1 MPKRGEQKPSAQGKP
16 SRCLFIKEKATRQRR
31 KKWAKSQKA
40 TYHKPKSKKTQKT
53 YALLKFLKIH
63 HKFQKFSKFSVSLLK
78 QRVKVKPLP
87 FYSKKRQAKR
97 QVIKSEQSR
106 ATQKVSV
113 MSHKKAQQK
122 EKNPQILHSVVCSPC
137 FVKPKSHKFRSN
149 TAQTTLW
156 NFRYPI
162 YKAQNF
168 PSPILPH
175 LKFQHRLKSSLCKN
189 QRPHRVQP
197 IFPSPI
203 LPSRKISPPWK
214 IALWKFLYPFF
225 QAPNFRT
232 P

>member
-1 MPKRGEQKPSAQGKP
+1 MPKRRAKAEPLP
-16 SRCLFIKEKATRQRR
+16 FYYIKEKATHQRH

-97 QVIKSEQSR
+97 QAIKSEQSR

-122 EKNPQILHSVVCSPC
+122 EKNPQILHSVVRSPC
-137 FVKPKSHKFRSN
+137 FVKPKFNKFSSN
-149 TAQTTLW
+149 TAKTTLW
-156 NFRYPI
+156 KFRYPI

-168 PSPILPH
+168 PSPILPR
-175 LKFQHRLKSSLCKN
+175 LKFQHCLKFSLWKN
-189 QRPHRVQP
+189 QSPYRVQP

-203 LPSRKISPPWK
+203 FPSRKISPPWK
-214 IALWKFLYPFF
+214 IALWKFLCPFF

>member
-1 MPKRGEQKPSAQGKP
+1 MPKRRAKAEPLP
-16 SRCLFIKEKATRQRR
+16 FYYIKEKATHQRH

-97 QVIKSEQSR
+97 QAIKSEQSR

-122 EKNPQILHSVVCSPC
+122 EKNPQILHSVVRSPC
-137 FVKPKSHKFRSN
+137 FVKPKFNKFSSN
-149 TAQTTLW
+149 TAKTTLW
-156 NFRYPI
+156 KFCYPI

-175 LKFQHRLKSSLCKN
+175 LKFQHRLKFSLCKN
-189 QRPHRVQP
+189 QRPYRVQP

-203 LPSRKISPPWK
+203 LPTRKILPPWK
-214 IALWKFLYPFF
+214 IALWKFLCPFF